1 MVTSNYQTLLENL
14 YEGVYYVDLDR
25 KIKYWS
31 KGAEIITGYSSSDV
45 LGKQCSD
52 KFLAHTTL
60 DGKKLCKSGCLMRN
74 TLATGIYF
82 KTEAYLR
89 HKDGKTVHI
98 SVRISPMF
106 DAKGIIVGAAH
117 IFTNNET
124 YLSSRPNE
132 IKKKFELYYDPLTEL
147 PSRYNT
153 ELILKTKTEE
163 FRRYHWHFATF
174 MLQLDN
180 YEHLKKIYN
189 NKSTTDGFIKH
200 FSSLIKKDVRPFDI
214 LGRWSEN
221 QFLVIMI
228 NVKKKAM
235 LMLGERMRALIEN
248 SDFKAGK
255 ASIKLTF
262 SQSSVLIGND
272 VSNEELIEKL
282 EELLKKS
289 IEAGGN
295 RSSYHV
301 F

>member
-1 MVTSNYQTLLENL
+1 MANRRLKGRALYVGQRCSELARANSGTPSN
-14 YEGVYYVDLDR
+14 GFR
-25 KIKYWS
+25 KGWI
-31 KGAEIITGYSSSDV
+31 
-45 LGKQCSD
+45 
-52 KFLAHTTL
+52 
-60 DGKKLCKSGCLMRN
+60 
-74 TLATGIYF
+74 
-82 KTEAYLR
+82 
-89 HKDGKTVHI
+89 
-98 SVRISPMF
+98 
-106 DAKGIIVGAAH
+106 
-117 IFTNNET
+117 
-124 YLSSRPNE
+124 
-132 IKKKFELYYDPLTEL
+132 
-147 PSRYNT
+147 
-153 ELILKTKTEE
+153 
-163 FRRYHWHFATF
+163 
-174 MLQLDN
+174 LQLQ
-180 YEHLKKIYN
+180 
-189 NKSTTDGFIKH
+189 
-200 FSSLIKKDVRPFDI
+200 DVRPFDI